1 MNSLFFWPCAFLYD
15 DTRAQNKLNTVK
27 ITPPFL
33 NCRCFPLAVVISRAA
48 YSPGEE
54 HERPHLRVLITYVQY
69 DHWRREVWCGISSD
83 VAVSQKQQHL
93 RLFLMDPVQ
102 LSRHYYYHCLAQAS
116 RRALSHSST
125 RVLHQQR
132 NKLSSIQRWWQS
144 LAADGTLLA
153 AAVVR
158 VGRIVQGGDHG
169 HRPRRTT
176 FLPCFPFPCSRT
188 RKVAI
193 FSFL

>member
-1 MNSLFFWPCAFLYD
+1 LVPVPRLTSPFIVALRERGSTAIHDKRPRSGRVSDQKTGPEITFL
-15 DTRAQNKLNTVK
+15 T
-27 ITPPFL
+27 
-33 NCRCFPLAVVISRAA
+33 
-48 YSPGEE
+48 
-54 HERPHLRVLITYVQY
+54 
-69 DHWRREVWCGISSD
+69 
-83 VAVSQKQQHL
+83 AVSQKQQHL